1 VRIEYRLV
9 MALAAFMLGAC
20 AGGGA
25 SANPGGEGKLVSDL
39 ARIEEVELVFLESF
53 PLQVHAIVRGTL
65 ADGCTRLGE
74 IKTQKTGQRFEVEV
88 PTLRSEGAY
97 CVQVEIGFEETVPL
111 DVYGLPAGEYKVV
124 VNGVEAS
131 FIFQQDN
138 ILPAE

>member
-1 VRIEYRLV
+1 
-9 MALAAFMLGAC
+9 M
-20 AGGGA
+20 
-25 SANPGGEGKLVSDL
+25 
-39 ARIEEVELVFLESF
+39 
-53 PLQVHAIVRGTL
+53 RGTL